1 MTKASRRFAPLYSIA
16 LLIALGAFI
25 ELAVRAGWLLPNIIA
40 PPSLVI
46 PAFGDLRANGDI
58 VEPFFNTFF
67 HVVIATAAAAT
78 LGLPFGY
85 FLARQPLF
93 DKAYRGWLAAAF
105 ASPLVLLY
113 PLFLVF
119 FGRTYFTV
127 VLMSTMVAFV
137 PIAINARDAFTN
149 VPPVLL
155 NVGKSFKVDKW
166 QRFRMIELPAA
177 VPTLFVGLRLGVIYA
192 LVNTIGVE
200 FLIDFGGLGRVVS
213 DLYAFFN
220 IPQMYAEILLILVV
234 SIVLLWT
241 LDRLQRWV
249 RPQ

>member
-1 MTKASRRFAPLYSIA
+1 MRNRRLAPLYSIG
-16 LLIALGAFI
+16 LLVLFGAFVEI
-25 ELAVRAGWLLPNIIA
+25 AVRLGWVLPNILP

-46 PAFGDLRANGDI
+46 PAFADLRANGDI
-58 VEPFFNTFF
+58 VEPFLNTFF
-67 HVVIATAAAAT
+67 HVVIATAAAAA

-85 FLARQPLF
+85 FLARNPAF
-93 DKAYRGWLAAAF
+93 DRAYRGWLAAAF
-105 ASPLVLLY
+105 AAPLVLLY

-127 VLMSTMVAFV
+127 VLMSTIVAFV
-137 PIAINARDAFTN
+137 PIAINARDAFAN
-149 VPPVLL
+149 VPAVFL
-155 NVGKSFKVDKW
+155 NVGKSFKVGRR
-166 QRFRMIELPAA
+166 QRFALIELPSA
-177 VPTLFVGLRLGVIYA
+177 VPTIFVGLRLGVIYA

-220 IPQMYAEILLILVV
+220 IPQMYAEILLIVVV

-241 LDRLQRWV
+241 LDRVQRWV
-249 RPQ
+249 RPL

>member
-1 MTKASRRFAPLYSIA
+1 MTKTGRRLAPLYSLTLLA
-16 LLIALGAFI
+16 LFGAFV
-25 ELAVRAGWLLPNIIA
+25 ELAVRLGWILPTIIA

-46 PAFGDLRANGDI
+46 PAFGDLGANGDI
-58 VEPFFNTFF
+58 IEPFLNTFG
-67 HVVIATAAAAT
+67 HVVLATVAAGV

-85 FLARQPLF
+85 FLARNGAF
-93 DKAYRGWLAAAF
+93 DRAYRGWLAAAF

-137 PIAINARDAFTN
+137 PIAINARDAFLH

-155 NVGKSFKVDKW
+155 NVGKSFNVDRW
-166 QRFRMIELPAA
+166 QRFRLIELPAS
-177 VPTLFVGLRLGVIYA
+177 VPTIFVGLRLGVIYA

-220 IPQMYAEILLILVV
+220 IPQMYAEILLILVA
-234 SIVLLWT
+234 SIVLLWA

-249 RPQ
+249 LPR

>member
-1 MTKASRRFAPLYSIA
+1 VTKTSRRLAPLYSLG
-16 LLIALGAFI
+16 LLVVFGAFI
-25 ELAVRAGWLLPNIIA
+25 ELAVRAGWILPNIVA
-40 PPSLVI
+40 PPSLVF
-46 PAFGDLRANGDI
+46 PAFADLRANDEI
-58 VEPFFNTFF
+58 VQPFVVTFI
-67 HVVIATAAAAT
+67 HVVIATAAAAA

-85 FLARQPLF
+85 FLARNPTF

-105 ASPLVLLY
+105 AAPLVLLY

-119 FGRTYFTV
+119 FGRSYFTV
-127 VLMSTMVAFV
+127 VLMSTIVAFV
-137 PIAINARDAFTN
+137 PIAIHARDAFLG

-155 NVGKSFKVDKW
+155 NVGKSFNVDKI
-166 QRFRMIELPAA
+166 QRFRLIELPAA
-177 VPTLFVGLRLGVIYA
+177 VPTIFIGLRLGVIYA

-234 SIVLLWT
+234 SMVLLWS
-241 LDRLQRWV
+241 LDALQRWV

>member
-1 MTKASRRFAPLYSIA
+1 MTKTSRRLAPLYSLG
-16 LLIALGAFI
+16 LLVVFGAFI
-25 ELAVRAGWLLPNIIA
+25 ELAVRAGWILPNIVA
-40 PPSLVI
+40 PPSLVF
-46 PAFGDLRANGDI
+46 PAFADLRANDEI
-58 VEPFFNTFF
+58 VQPFVVTFI
-67 HVVIATAAAAT
+67 HVVIATAAAAA

-85 FLARQPLF
+85 FLARNPTF

-105 ASPLVLLY
+105 AAPLVLLY

-119 FGRTYFTV
+119 FGRSYFTV
-127 VLMSTMVAFV
+127 VLMSTIVAFV
-137 PIAINARDAFTN
+137 PIAIHARDAFLG

-155 NVGKSFKVDKW
+155 NVGKSFNVDKI
-166 QRFRMIELPAA
+166 QRFRLIELPAA
-177 VPTLFVGLRLGVIYA
+177 VPTIFIGLRLGVIYA

-234 SIVLLWT
+234 SMVLLWS
-241 LDRLQRWV
+241 LDALQRWV

>member
-1 MTKASRRFAPLYSIA
+1 VTKTSRRLAPLYSLG
-16 LLIALGAFI
+16 LLVVFGAFI
-25 ELAVRAGWLLPNIIA
+25 ELAVRAGWILPNIVA
-40 PPSLVI
+40 PPSLVF
-46 PAFGDLRANGDI
+46 PAFADLRANDEI
-58 VEPFFNTFF
+58 VQPFIVTFI
-67 HVVIATAAAAT
+67 HVVIATAAAAA

-85 FLARQPLF
+85 FLARNPTF

-105 ASPLVLLY
+105 AAPLVLLY

-119 FGRTYFTV
+119 FGRSYFTV
-127 VLMSTMVAFV
+127 VLMSTIVAFV
-137 PIAINARDAFTN
+137 PIAIHARDAFLG

-155 NVGKSFKVDKW
+155 NVGKSFNVDKI
-166 QRFRMIELPAA
+166 QRFRLIELPAA
-177 VPTLFVGLRLGVIYA
+177 VPTIFIGLRLGVIYA

-234 SIVLLWT
+234 SMVLLWS
-241 LDRLQRWV
+241 LDALQRWV

>member
-1 MTKASRRFAPLYSIA
+1 MTNRRLAPLYSIG
-16 LLIALGAFI
+16 LLVLLGAFVEI
-25 ELAVRAGWLLPNIIA
+25 AVRLGWVLPTILP

-58 VEPFFNTFF
+58 VEPFLNTFS
-67 HVVIATAAAAT
+67 HVVIATAAAAV

-85 FLARQPLF
+85 FLARNPAF
-93 DKAYRGWLAAAF
+93 DRAYRGWLAAAF
-105 ASPLVLLY
+105 AAPLVLLY

-119 FGRTYFTV
+119 FGRTYFTL
-127 VLMSTMVAFV
+127 VLMSTIVAFV
-137 PIAINARDAFTN
+137 PIAINARDAFAN
-149 VPPVLL
+149 VPAVFL
-155 NVGKSFKVDKW
+155 NVGKSFKVDRR
-166 QRFRMIELPAA
+166 QRFALIELPSA
-177 VPTLFVGLRLGVIYA
+177 VPTIFVGLRLGVIYA

-220 IPQMYAEILLILVV
+220 IPQMYAEILLIVVV

-241 LDRLQRWV
+241 LDRVQRWV
-249 RPQ
+249 RPL

>member
-1 MTKASRRFAPLYSIA
+1 MTNRRLAPLYSIG
-16 LLIALGAFI
+16 LLLLLGAFVEI
-25 ELAVRAGWLLPNIIA
+25 AVRLGWVLPNILP

-46 PAFGDLRANGDI
+46 PAFADLRANGDI
-58 VEPFFNTFF
+58 VEPFLNTFV
-67 HVVIATAAAAT
+67 HVVIATAAAAA

-85 FLARQPLF
+85 LLARNPAF
-93 DKAYRGWLAAAF
+93 DRAYRGWLAAAF
-105 ASPLVLLY
+105 AAPLVLLY

-127 VLMSTMVAFV
+127 VLMSTIVAFV
-137 PIAINARDAFTN
+137 PIAINARDAFAN
-149 VPPVLL
+149 VPTVLL
-155 NVGKSFKVDKW
+155 NVGKSFKVDRR
-166 QRFRMIELPAA
+166 QRFALIELPAA
-177 VPTLFVGLRLGVIYA
+177 VPTIFVGLRLGVIYA

-220 IPQMYAEILLILVV
+220 IPQMYAEILLIVVV

-241 LDRLQRWV
+241 LDRVQHWV
-249 RPQ
+249 RPL

>member
-1 MTKASRRFAPLYSIA
+1 MRRTRRAEPLYSIA
-16 LLIALGAFI
+16 ILIALGACV
-25 ELAVRAGWLLPNIIA
+25 ELAVRLGWVMPNIVP
-40 PPSLVI
+40 PPSAVFS
-46 PAFGDLRANGDI
+46 AFGGLEGDGDI
-58 VEPFFNTFF
+58 VGPFFVTLT
-67 HVVIATAAAAT
+67 HVVIATIAAAF

-85 FLARQPLF
+85 MLARHPVL

-137 PIAINARDAFTN
+137 PIAINARDAFLG
-149 VPPVLL
+149 VAPVLL
-155 NVGKSFKVDKW
+155 NVGKSFKVNKW
-166 QRFRMIELPAA
+166 QRFRLIELPAA
-177 VPTLFVGLRLGVIYA
+177 VPTMFVGLRLGVIYA

-234 SIVLLWT
+234 SMLLLWT
-241 LDRLQRWV
+241 LDRFQRWLL
-249 RPQ
+249 PQ